1 MVNVETKAKEMS
13 ILEAFIMVAPYL
25 NKLVQDD
32 ITVSVYDTEKLK
44 ISVPAETF
52 SLNLKPGEAL
62 RDGDILATAI
72 RQDRE
77 MTGMVGEEMFGVSF
91 SSKVLPL
98 KDSNG
103 TVIGGVGVGSSLEYV
118 TQLNGVVE
126 NLSAIVGETAAS
138 LEEINSS
145 AAVLATRM
153 EDITHQMVEVS
164 SGAEQ
169 IGLISK
175 VVKAVSDQSNLL
187 GLNAAIEA
195 ARAGEAGRGF
205 SVVADEIRKLA
216 TNSKEQVTQIDSIT
230 KNIQKAIENLDSAFN
245 GINQFT
251 EQQAMAIEQISETVK
266 EISSTADN
274 LASYVVKK
282 MDASL

>member
-1 MVNVETKAKEMS
+1 
-13 ILEAFIMVAPYL
+13 
-25 NKLVQDD
+25 
-32 ITVSVYDTEKLK
+32 
-44 ISVPAETF
+44 
-52 SLNLKPGEAL
+52 
-62 RDGDILATAI
+62 
-72 RQDRE
+72 
-77 MTGMVGEEMFGVSF
+77 
-91 SSKVLPL
+91 
-98 KDSNG
+98 
-103 TVIGGVGVGSSLEYV
+103 
-118 TQLNGVVE
+118 
-126 NLSAIVGETAAS
+126 
-138 LEEINSS
+138 
-145 AAVLATRM
+145 M